1 MLSQLSPFL
10 FISSVSQESWW
21 RHCQGHRW
29 LEGPEDHREADHP
42 EQTGSGTYHHDQTHR
57 LIVCNMNWQGWF
69 KGSRYPKRKIQPKS
83 PRNGKTVLQ
92 RSVNWSSC
100 RLVLKSKNKM
110 SPYRHQV
117 KTSWWLILIFG
128 WTVPLLAASCEYKHS
143 AWWTHDDDLAF
154 LCFRSRSFP
163 LRLLWS
169 SRLWRSLLV
178 TGRRS
183 RTVSIVWKWSL

>member
-1 MLSQLSPFL
+1 MDNPVPKSLEHKPKLLRSVILHDEDTTDLFLALTNWILRLCKSDVISAIAFL
-10 FISSVSQESWW
+10 FFLSVSQESWW

-57 LIVCNMNWQGWF
+57 LIVFNMNRQGWF

-110 SPYRHQV
+110 SPCRHQV
-117 KTSWWLILIFG
+117 
-128 WTVPLLAASCEYKHS
+128 
-143 AWWTHDDDLAF
+143 
-154 LCFRSRSFP
+154 
-163 LRLLWS
+163 
-169 SRLWRSLLV
+169 
-178 TGRRS
+178 
-183 RTVSIVWKWSL
+183 